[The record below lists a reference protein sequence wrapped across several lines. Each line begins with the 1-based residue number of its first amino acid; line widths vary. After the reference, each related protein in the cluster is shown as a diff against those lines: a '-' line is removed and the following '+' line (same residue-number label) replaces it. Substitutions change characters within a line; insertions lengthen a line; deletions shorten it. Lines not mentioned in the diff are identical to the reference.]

1 MSVSDDKKI
10 ELNFQKYLIYRNK
23 KSRED
28 SSIGWDKFQNDFPK
42 NNFKMINELSK
53 IYEKKNKNT
62 KAIRKLQS
70 WSRYCSH
77 WWQKNCVTIKIEMWR
92 KRNREKI
99 KVSTYIPIK
108 FERRN
113 KSYKTSEKIKI
124 IIEIYDILVF
134 EMLMKY
140 ILYYIPIL

>member
-62 KAIRKLQS
+62 NAIRKLQS
-70 WSRYCSH
+70 
-77 WWQKNCVTIKIEMWR
+77 
-92 KRNREKI
+92 
-99 KVSTYIPIK
+99 
-108 FERRN
+108 
-113 KSYKTSEKIKI
+113 
-124 IIEIYDILVF
+124 
-134 EMLMKY
+134 
-140 ILYYIPIL
+140 